1 MKFIEPRG
9 CRLEHPAPVAQKE
22 DTSMSRKKNTPPTP
36 VLASTIEW
44 NTASGPI
51 PAVRLTGLT
60 HTIYVGP
67 DDLPRLEDAVRVARA
82 RLDALQAE
90 QAQQA
95 QEVAA

>member
-1 MKFIEPRG
+1 MKFIELRG
-9 CRLEHPAPVAQKE
+9 CRLEHTAPVAQKE

-67 DDLPRLEDAVRVARA
+67 DDLPRLEEAVRVARA
-82 RLDALQAE
+82 RLDAMQDQAR
-90 QAQQA
+90 
-95 QEVAA
+95 EVAA